1 MKKQILTIIFALSAL
16 TACQSQEAAEDTS
29 KEVIEKSKTD
39 NQIDYKLGENL
50 SIGNFDLTINDYKLV
65 KDTDGD
71 DALVLDY
78 NWKNNSD
85 FITNPYYSLK
95 LDGFQEG
102 KMTKEVFTI
111 DGIDF
116 QTEKQEYKPGEEVE
130 NGKATVAITD
140 IKKPL
145 ELQIT
150 NLYDPG
156 EAPTTFTVENLE
168 QYR

>member
-1 MKKQILTIIFALSAL
+1 MTTI
-16 TACQSQEAAEDTS
+16 
-29 KEVIEKSKTD
+29 
-39 NQIDYKLGENL
+39 G
-50 SIGNFDLTINDYKLV
+50 
-65 KDTDGD
+65 
-71 DALVLDY
+71 
-78 NWKNNSD
+78 KNNSD

-102 KMTKEVFTI
+102 KMTKEVLAI

-116 QTEKQEYKPGEEVE
+116 QIEKQEYNPGEEVK

-140 IKKPL
+140 IEKSI

-156 EAPTTFTVENLE
+156 DTPTTFTVENLN
-168 QYR
+168 QYK